1 MDVERIQKINT
12 LALDLLKQ
20 GLAGDREEAVIMA
33 EKIFRNKDGG
43 NATIRETMHEVQRH
57 ANQQSGHM
65 SGHTESHNDIS
76 QDSMRQAMEQNTKF
90 IVSKFKEIQEKLSS
104 LEHEIA
110 AMKGTMRPSA
120 QTNHPSIQP
129 SNPQLRGSAS
139 APPQNTPSS
148 TANHPR
154 SGTFGAADVSIEKF
168 FYMGKK

>member
-43 NATIRETMHEVQRH
+43 NSSIRETMHEVQRH
-57 ANQQSGHM
+57 ANQQSGNSEPHSEM
-65 SGHTESHNDIS
+65 S
-76 QDSMRQAMEQNTKF
+76 QDSMKQIMEQNTKF
-90 IVSKFKEIQEKLSS
+90 IVNKFKEIQEKLAA

-139 APPQNTPSS
+139 AASQIQPSS
-148 TANHPR
+148 AASHPR
-154 SGTFGAADVSIEKF
+154 SGNFGAADVSIEKF
-168 FYMGKK
+168 FYMGNK